1 MYKTDEQI
9 LKELREKCIGNIYD
23 DDMYDIII
31 ETIDSENE
39 VIVGRSANIGYDI
52 VAYENKEDST
62 CFCFEINEQGI
73 ITDVWY

>member
-9 LKELREKCIGNIYD
+9 LKELREKCIGNVYD

-39 VIVGRSANIGYDI
+39 VIINESCNTGYELI
-52 VAYENKEDST
+52 AYENKENST
-62 CFCFEINEQGI
+62 CFCFGANKKGI